1 MKRGSNLHSNSSPP
15 PGVNIQS
22 AVTQE
27 GLSSDGMEPSDGL
40 TVSSRRTGEACVWF
54 PYGAFGGRVSA
65 VETERVLVL
74 VSSHP
79 QGVLQEVRS
88 ALGTTVDDV
97 PTTGGITTHPETDT
111 PERVLRTMTS

>member
-1 MKRGSNLHSNSSPP
+1 MHSNSSPSPPPP
-15 PGVNIQS
+15 PGINIQS

-88 ALGTTVDDV
+88 ALGTRVDDV